1 MDELKGRVALVAGGT
16 RGASR
21 AIAVEL
27 GRRGA
32 HVYVTGRTTRASRS
46 EVDRPET
53 IEDTVDLVRAAGGSG
68 ESVPVDH
75 LDPAP
80 CSRWPRASTGN
91 TAGSTSSSTG
101 SGAAIP

>member
-1 MDELKGRVALVAGGT
+1 MTDLQGKIALVAGGT

-32 HVYVTGRTTRASRS
+32 FVYVTGRTTRSQRS

-53 IEDTVDLVRAAGGSG
+53 IEDTVSLISAAGGSG
-68 ESVPVDH
+68 VAIRVDH
-75 LDPAP
+75 LEPDEV
-80 CSRWPRASTGN
+80 REL
-91 TAGSTSSSTG
+91 
-101 SGAAIP
+101 AARIDREHGRLDILVDGLWG